1 MVRPGGLVF
10 GRKDGDRERERESER
25 EICLGCFVENGF
37 SPTLDRSRLSYLFA
51 TEQGSA
57 DE

>member
-1 MVRPGGLVF
+1 VASSLV
-10 GRKDGDRERERESER
+10 GKMRERERERER

>member
-1 MVRPGGLVF
+1 VASSLV
-10 GRKDGDRERERESER
+10 GKMEIERERESER